1 MRRARMLVA
10 AAALAAALPS
20 SAQTAIAPR
29 PAALGLGPFHWD
41 FEAPGKMHDLVEKVL
56 RVAWSF
62 MPLALIVALAVEA
75 FGRAPG
81 QPREF
86 AAVVW
91 RVVLVVFL
99 LLFYVPLFNGLM
111 KHVFDPLAEAV
122 TPVSGFGEFLRQSIE
137 AAKGL
142 PSSQADQVIA
152 EGGVTGAATAI
163 VQGAGFGGFF
173 YDSLVSLL
181 LLVAEGLIIVIGK
194 LGKLLAALL
203 FCIGPLALV
212 AAVPRPSRTGT
223 RWFSHFVTIL
233 SWPIFSGLLLSIL
246 VAMGRDGA
254 DTGGYLAAIVASLI
268 TAGMALV
275 VPRLAYHVVG
285 GTLENLIASG
295 WDSAKAIQRDATSPA
310 VRDAM
315 QGVVGGHVRNR
326 DGTTEWR
333 PGVPQRLATGLGST
347 LVNGFRPPP
356 IEPVAS
362 AGAAGSRSQAPA
374 VNPPASSPGTIG
386 PKGPGP
392 PATSGSGSS
401 TTTNAPNG
409 GASSSPSP
417 PVNPPSDVPGKTNR

>member
-20 SAQTAIAPR
+20 SAQTAVAPR
-29 PAALGLGPFHWD
+29 RAALGLGPFHWD

-62 MPLALIVALAVEA
+62 MPLALIIALAVEA

-81 QPREF
+81 QPREV

-173 YDSLVSLL
+173 Y
-181 LLVAEGLIIVIGK
+181 
-194 LGKLLAALL
+194 
-203 FCIGPLALV
+203 
-212 AAVPRPSRTGT
+212 
-223 RWFSHFVTIL
+223 
-233 SWPIFSGLLLSIL
+233 
-246 VAMGRDGA
+246 
-254 DTGGYLAAIVASLI
+254 
-268 TAGMALV
+268 
-275 VPRLAYHVVG
+275 
-285 GTLENLIASG
+285 
-295 WDSAKAIQRDATSPA
+295 
-310 VRDAM
+310 
-315 QGVVGGHVRNR
+315 
-326 DGTTEWR
+326 
-333 PGVPQRLATGLGST
+333 
-347 LVNGFRPPP
+347 
-356 IEPVAS
+356 
-362 AGAAGSRSQAPA
+362 
-374 VNPPASSPGTIG
+374 
-386 PKGPGP
+386 
-392 PATSGSGSS
+392 
-401 TTTNAPNG
+401 
-409 GASSSPSP
+409 
-417 PVNPPSDVPGKTNR
+417 

>member
-1 MRRARMLVA
+1 MRRARVLIA
-10 AAALAAALPS
+10 AAALAAAVPS
-20 SAQTAIAPR
+20 LAQTAVAPR

-41 FEAPGKMHDLVEKVL
+41 FQAPGKMHDLVEKVL

-62 MPLALIVALAVEA
+62 MPLALIIALAVEA

-111 KHVFDPLAEAV
+111 KHVFDPLADAV

-137 AAKGL
+137 AANGL
-142 PSSQADQVIA
+142 PSNQADQVIA
-152 EGGVTGAATAI
+152 EGGITGAAKAI
-163 VQGAGFGGFF
+163 VKGAGYGGFF

-212 AAVPRPSRTGT
+212 AAVPGPSRTGT

-254 DTGGYLAAIVASLI
+254 DTGGYLAAVVASLI

-295 WDSAKAIQRDATSPA
+295 WDSAKAIHRDATSPA

-315 QGVVGGHVRNR
+315 QGVVGGRVRNHE
-326 DGTTEWR
+326 GKTEWR
-333 PGVPQRLATGLGST
+333 PGVPQRLATA
-347 LVNGFRPPP
+347 LVNGFRPPSM
-356 IEPVAS
+356 EPVVS
-362 AGAAGSRSQAPA
+362 TGAAGSRSQPPA
-374 VNPPASSPGTIG
+374 VNPPARSPGTVG
-386 PKGPGP
+386 PKEPVP
-392 PATSGSGSS
+392 PVNPGSGSH
-401 TTTNAPNG
+401 TTTNVPNG
-409 GASSSPSP
+409 GTSSSPSP
-417 PVNPPSDVPGKTNR
+417 PVNTPSDVPGKTKR

>member
-1 MRRARMLVA
+1 MRRARMLIA

-20 SAQTAIAPR
+20 SAQTAVAPR
-29 PAALGLGPFHWD
+29 PPALGVGPFHWD

-56 RVAWSF
+56 RVAWTF

-75 FGRAPG
+75 FGHSPG
-81 QPREF
+81 LPRDF
-86 AAVVW
+86 STVVW

-111 KHVFDPLAEAV
+111 KHVFDPLADAV
-122 TPVSGFGEFLRQSIE
+122 TPVSGLGEFLRQSIE

-181 LLVAEGLIIVIGK
+181 LLVAEGLTIVLGK

-246 VAMGRDGA
+246 VAMGRDGS
-254 DTGGYLAAIVASLI
+254 DTGGYLGAIVASLI

-275 VPRLAYHVVG
+275 IPRLAYHIVG

-295 WDSAKAIQRDATSPA
+295 WNSAKAIQREATSPV

-315 QGVVGGHVRNR
+315 RGVVGGPVRNR
-326 DGTTEWR
+326 EGSTEWQ
-333 PGVPQRLATGLGST
+333 PGVPQRIATVLGST
-347 LVNGFRPPP
+347 VMHGLRPQAIDPAAAARAAPGPVPANPP
-356 IEPVAS
+356 VG
-362 AGAAGSRSQAPA
+362 GAAATLPKVPA
-374 VNPPASSPGTIG
+374 TVPGSSPGPAT
-386 PKGPGP
+386 PGREPAKRGTP
-392 PATSGSGSS
+392 PAISPLGEP
-401 TTTNAPNG
+401 PNG
-409 GASSSPSP
+409 GKA
-417 PVNPPSDVPGKTNR
+417 GKNRR

>member
-1 MRRARMLVA
+1 MRWARMVIA
-10 AAALAAALPS
+10 AAALATALPS
-20 SAQTAIAPR
+20 SPQTAVAPR
-29 PAALGLGPFHWD
+29 PAALGVGPFHWD

-56 RVAWSF
+56 RVAWTF

-75 FGRAPG
+75 FGHSPG
-81 QPREF
+81 LPRDF
-86 AAVVW
+86 STVVW

-111 KHVFDPLAEAV
+111 KHVFDPLADAV
-122 TPVSGFGEFLRQSIE
+122 TPVSGLGEFLRQSIE

-181 LLVAEGLIIVIGK
+181 LLVAEGLTIVLGK

-246 VAMGRDGA
+246 VAMGRDGS
-254 DTGGYLAAIVASLI
+254 DTGGYLGAIVASLI

-275 VPRLAYHVVG
+275 IPRLAYHIVG

-295 WDSAKAIQRDATSPA
+295 WNSAKAIQREATSPV

-315 QGVVGGHVRNR
+315 RGVVGGPVRNR
-326 DGTTEWR
+326 EGSTEWQ
-333 PGVPQRLATGLGST
+333 PGVPQRIATVLGST
-347 LVNGFRPPP
+347 VMHGLRPQAIDPAAAARAAPGPVPANPP
-356 IEPVAS
+356 VG
-362 AGAAGSRSQAPA
+362 GAAATLPKVPA
-374 VNPPASSPGTIG
+374 TVPGSSPGPAT
-386 PKGPGP
+386 PGREPAKRGTP
-392 PATSGSGSS
+392 PAISPLGEP
-401 TTTNAPNG
+401 PNG
-409 GASSSPSP
+409 GKA
-417 PVNPPSDVPGKTNR
+417 GKNRR

>member
-20 SAQTAIAPR
+20 SAQTAVAPR

-62 MPLALIVALAVEA
+62 MPLALIIALAVEA

-315 QGVVGGHVRNR
+315 QGVVGGPVRNR

-333 PGVPQRLATGLGST
+333 PGVPQRLATALGST
-347 LVNGFRPPP
+347 LVNGFRPSP

-362 AGAAGSRSQAPA
+362 AGMAGGRSQASA
-374 VNPPASSPGTIG
+374 VNPPASSPGTAG
-386 PKGPGP
+386 PKEPGQSVN
-392 PATSGSGSS
+392 SGSGAT
-401 TTTNAPNG
+401 TTTNVPHG

-417 PVNPPSDVPGKTNR
+417 PVTPPSDALGKTKH

>member
-1 MRRARMLVA
+1 MLIA
-10 AAALAAALPS
+10 AAVLAAALPS
-20 SAQTAIAPR
+20 SAQTTVAPG
-29 PAALGLGPFHWD
+29 PAALGLGPFRWD

-122 TPVSGFGEFLRQSIE
+122 TPVSGLGEFLRQSIE

-152 EGGVTGAATAI
+152 DGGVTGAATAI
-163 VQGAGFGGFF
+163 VQGTGFGGFF

-203 FCIGPLALV
+203 FCLGPLALV

-233 SWPIFSGLLLSIL
+233 SWPVFGGLLLSIL
-246 VAMGRDGA
+246 VAMGRDGSG
-254 DTGGYLAAIVASLI
+254 TGGYLAAVIASLL

-275 VPRLAYHVVG
+275 IPRLAYHVVG

-295 WDSAKAIQRDATSPA
+295 WDSVKAIQRDATGPGMRGA
-310 VRDAM
+310 VRS
-315 QGVVGGHVRNR
+315 VFGGPVR
-326 DGTTEWR
+326 GPEGSTAWR
-333 PGVPQRLATGLGST
+333 PGVPQRVAAFLGSA
-347 LVNGFRPPP
+347 VANGLRPHTGDPTAPADAGREAAHGAVANPP
-356 IEPVAS
+356 
-362 AGAAGSRSQAPA
+362 AGGGAGTHPGTSGSLPAAGSKAGTSNSEPGKSPRAPENPA
-374 VNPPASSPGTIG
+374 PGNPPND
-386 PKGPGP
+386 
-392 PATSGSGSS
+392 ATQ
-401 TTTNAPNG
+401 
-409 GASSSPSP
+409 
-417 PVNPPSDVPGKTNR
+417 GKTPR

>member
-1 MRRARMLVA
+1 MRRARVLIA
-10 AAALAAALPS
+10 AAALAAAVPS
-20 SAQTAIAPR
+20 LAQTALAPR
-29 PAALGLGPFHWD
+29 PAAVGLGPFHWD

-62 MPLALIVALAVEA
+62 MPLALIIALAVEA

-111 KHVFDPLAEAV
+111 KHVFDPLADAV

-137 AAKGL
+137 AANGL
-142 PSSQADQVIA
+142 PSNQADQVIA
-152 EGGVTGAATAI
+152 EGGITGAAKAI
-163 VQGAGFGGFF
+163 VKGAGYGGFF

-194 LGKLLAALL
+194 LGKVLAALL

-212 AAVPRPSRTGT
+212 AAVPGPSRTGT

-254 DTGGYLAAIVASLI
+254 DTGGYLAAVVASLI

-295 WDSAKAIQRDATSPA
+295 WDSAKAIHRDATSPA

-315 QGVVGGHVRNR
+315 QGVVGGRVRNHE
-326 DGTTEWR
+326 GKTEWR
-333 PGVPQRLATGLGST
+333 PGVPQRLATV
-347 LVNGFRPPP
+347 LVNGFRSPPM
-356 IEPVAS
+356 EPVAS
-362 AGAAGSRSQAPA
+362 TGAAGSRSQPPAANPPARSPQTVGPKEPGPA
-374 VNPPASSPGTIG
+374 VNP
-386 PKGPGP
+386 
-392 PATSGSGSS
+392 GSGST
-401 TTTNAPNG
+401 TTTNVPNN
-409 GASSSPSP
+409 GASSSPNPS
-417 PVNPPSDVPGKTNR
+417 VNPPSDVPGKTKS